1 MWAYISKGIGKGQ
14 LVTYHDCHSGGVEV
28 YLYSILTSGLDR
40 GWVANDIPP
49 HHFTSAKV
57 PCTHC
62 VEGWVGLEAS
72 LDRYRQEKF
81 SCSHWGSNPRL
92 SSL

>member
-40 GWVANDIPP
+40 GWVANDTPP
-49 HHFTSAKV
+49 PPRTILPLQKCHV
-57 PCTHC
+57 PI
-62 VEGWVGLEAS
+62 V
-72 LDRYRQEKF
+72 
-81 SCSHWGSNPRL
+81 
-92 SSL
+92 